1 MELIPN
7 LPKTIHKKVKFDDIQ
22 LMGAIVIEEQEISG
36 IWELHK
42 LGLLSNI
49 NNRFFTNVAIYIKA
63 EGF

>member
-36 IWELHK
+36 I
-42 LGLLSNI
+42 
-49 NNRFFTNVAIYIKA
+49 
-63 EGF
+63 